1 MNLPPRHLD
10 PRLDALVKAFGV
22 SKTFSLGQGAD
33 VLGVDHATA
42 DQWLF
47 YQQIS
52 DSRYRVALNCGR
64 FWILA
69 NNPFVSAAKVW
80 AEIYRDTLESLPCPF
95 TADEFSRATRIP
107 FASANTVLSALA
119 TYGHLWKMPSVNN
132 EISNPEY
139 RMPPRRGVVRPRRRV
154 IYA

>member
-22 SKTFSLGQGAD
+22 SKTFSLSQGAE
-33 VLGVDHATA
+33 VLGVDNATA
-42 DQWLF
+42 DRWLF
-47 YQQIS
+47 TQQIS

-64 FWILA
+64 FWVLA

-80 AEIYRDTLESLPCPF
+80 AEIYADTLADLPCPF
-95 TADEFSRATRIP
+95 TATEFSEATRIP

-119 TYGHLWKMPSVNN
+119 TYGHIRRMPSVNN

-139 RMPPRRGVVRPRRRV
+139 RMPPRRTVERVRRRV
-154 IYA
+154 VFA